1 MFGRG
6 LMWQSG
12 KVALGQTEKMADFN
26 RFLQVTLCRN
36 LETHEKCCTFALS
49 KIKRC
54 SCYN

>member
-1 MFGRG
+1 MFDRC

-12 KVALGQTEKMADFN
+12 NVALGQTETARFN

-36 LETHEKCCTFALS
+36 LETHEKCSTFALS